1 MENYLYPSTTSD
13 CVVYMGL
20 KINLIIKILVVFLLV
35 FAFVGTTGCIRSFEE
50 PSLLQISKIDIAKE
64 KVKSSF
70 VELAVTTYVENYGEK
85 SDNAS
90 LLLKVYNIQTGLLEV
105 QVQDDVGA
113 VGKKKSASV
122 VQHIELP
129 KAGDYRIEAVLYEE
143 GSKIENDE
151 WYDYEYGRRVNS
163 GELSIYDLENLKPD
177 IHDIGIEIS
186 EMDFIVRDV
195 DNGTVVIEND
205 LYLINEGRKRSGNY
219 SMLVKARELNAG
231 LIADKEWVRTG
242 HINPETTVIKSVELK
257 VPDNYNYVVEA
268 LIWNNN
274 TIVKR
279 GEGIVQLN
287 PSIKL
292 EEKERIEE
300 QQIRTEDFKRSDML
314 MPEEEAEYGA
324 MKSQPGFGILL
335 AISAIGIV
343 AICRR
348 RRYHE

>member
-1 MENYLYPSTTSD
+1 
-13 CVVYMGL
+13 MGL
-20 KINLIIKILVVFLLV
+20 NTNSIIKILVVFLLV
-35 FAFVGTTGCIRSFEE
+35 SAFVATTGCVRSFEE
-50 PSLLQISKIDIAKE
+50 PSRLQISKIDIAKE
-64 KVKSSF
+64 RVKSSF
-70 VELAVTTYVENYGEK
+70 VELAVITYVDNHGEM

-105 QVQDDVGA
+105 QAQDDIGV
-113 VGKKKSASV
+113 VGKDKSASV

-129 KAGDYRIEAVLYEE
+129 KAGDYKIEVVLYE
-143 GSKIENDE
+143 GSSKIENDE

-177 IHDIGIEIS
+177 IQDIGIEIS

-195 DNGTVVIEND
+195 NNGTVVIEND
-205 LYLINEGRKRSGNY
+205 LYLINEGRHQSGNY

-231 LIADKEWVRTG
+231 LIADKEWITTG
-242 HINPETTVIKSVELK
+242 YINPETTVIKSVKLT

-300 QQIRTEDFKRSDML
+300 QQIRTEDFKRSDMA
-314 MPEEEAEYGA
+314 MPAEEADYGA
-324 MKSQPGFGILL
+324 MQEPGFGILL
-335 AISAIGIV
+335 AMGMIGIV
-343 AICRR
+343 AIFRR
-348 RRYHE
+348 KYHE

>member
-1 MENYLYPSTTSD
+1 
-13 CVVYMGL
+13 MGL
-20 KINLIIKILVVFLLV
+20 NTNSIIKILVIFLLV
-35 FAFVGTTGCIRSFEE
+35 SAFVATTGCIRSFEE
-50 PSLLQISKIDIAKE
+50 PSRLQISKIDIAKE
-64 KVKSSF
+64 RVKSSF
-70 VELAVTTYVENYGEK
+70 VELAVTTYIDNNGEK

-90 LLLKVYNIQTGLLEV
+90 LLLKVYNIQTGLLEI
-105 QVQDDVGA
+105 QAQDDIGA
-113 VGKKKSASV
+113 VGKEKSASV

-129 KAGDYRIEAVLYEE
+129 KAGDYRIETVLYEG
-143 GSKIENDE
+143 GSKIKNNER
-151 WYDYEYGRRVNS
+151 YDYEYGKVVNS
-163 GELSIYDLENLKPD
+163 GEISIYDLKNLKPD

-205 LYLINEGRKRSGNY
+205 LYLINEGRTQSGNY

-231 LIADKEWVRTG
+231 LIADKVWVTTG
-242 HINPETTVIKSVELK
+242 HINPETTVIKSVKLT

-268 LIWNNN
+268 LIWNNE

-300 QQIRTEDFKRSDML
+300 QQIRTEDFKRSDMA
-314 MPEEEAEYGA
+314 MPVAEAEYGA
-324 MKSQPGFGILL
+324 MKEPGFGILL
-335 AISAIGIV
+335 AMSMIGIV
-343 AICRR
+343 AIFRR
-348 RRYHE
+348 KYHE